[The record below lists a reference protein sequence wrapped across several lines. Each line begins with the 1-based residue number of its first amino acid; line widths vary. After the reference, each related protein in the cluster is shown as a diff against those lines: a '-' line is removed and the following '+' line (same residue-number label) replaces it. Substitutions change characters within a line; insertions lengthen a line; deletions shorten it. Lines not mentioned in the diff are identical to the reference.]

1 MEILI
6 ENVSK
11 YFGRTQVLNNI
22 DLHMSETEFVSLLG
36 PSGCGKTTLLRI
48 LAGFEKPSSGK
59 VTFDGQQVS
68 AADFCTPPHSRN
80 ISMVFQSFALWPH
93 LTVRQH
99 LQFPLRHH
107 RFAGEEIRR
116 NMAAHIKETL
126 NIVGLAHFA
135 DRYPSE
141 LSGGQKQR
149 VALARAMV
157 VRPALLLMDE
167 PLSAL
172 DAALRIDMREE
183 IQRIHR
189 ICGCT
194 ILYVTHDQ
202 NEALA
207 MSDRILIMK
216 DGLIEQNGSPSD
228 IYYYPET
235 PFVAQFVS
243 GCNLLRG
250 QWRGDRFCFGVR
262 EDYLWTAPNI
272 GDGIKS
278 RGICP
283 LRPDQ
288 LGFTDNREGLPGL
301 VQNVQFQGKDCHYSI
316 ETAQGILQVHVPSSE
331 RYEVGQQVFI
341 GLKQAV

>member
-11 YFGRTQVLNNI
+11 CFGKTQVLNNI
-22 DLHMSETEFVSLLG
+22 DLRISETEFVSLLG

-48 LAGFEKPSSGK
+48 LAGFEAPSSGT
-59 VTFDGQQVS
+59 VMFDGLQVS
-68 AADFCTPPHSRN
+68 AAGLCTPPHRRN
-80 ISMVFQSFALWPH
+80 ISMVFQSLALWPH

-99 LQFPLRHH
+99 LQFPIRHH
-107 RFAGEEIRR
+107 RFVGEEIRR
-116 NMAAHIKETL
+116 NMSAHIEETL
-126 NIVGLAHFA
+126 NIVGLERLAG
-135 DRYPSE
+135 RYPSE
-141 LSGGQKQR
+141 LSGGQRQR
-149 VALARAMV
+149 VALARAIV

-194 ILYVTHDQ
+194 VLYVTHDQ

-216 DGLIEQNGSPSD
+216 DGSIEQNGSPSD
-228 IYYYPET
+228 IYYCPET
-235 PFVAQFVS
+235 PFVARFVS

-250 QWRGDRFCFGVR
+250 RWRGDGFCFGAR
-262 EDYLWTAPNI
+262 EDYIWTMPNI
-272 GDGIKS
+272 GEGMKR

-288 LGFTDNREGLPGL
+288 LGITDNSEGLPGL

-316 ETAQGILQVHVPSSE
+316 ETAQGVLQVHVPSSE
-331 RYEVGQQVFI
+331 RYEVGQQVFV